1 MTSVRLILT
10 TSGSREEAQAIAS
23 ALLEA
28 RLAACVNIA
37 GPIESR
43 YWWKG
48 KIDSAA
54 EYLLL
59 IKTSDAMVERIH
71 MTIRELHS
79 YEVPEFLVLN
89 IDSGDAKYLKWIA
102 SAVRTD

>member
-1 MTSVRLILT
+1 
-10 TSGSREEAQAIAS
+10 
-23 ALLEA
+23 
-28 RLAACVNIA
+28 
-37 GPIESR
+37 
-43 YWWKG
+43 
-48 KIDSAA
+48 
-54 EYLLL
+54 
-59 IKTSDAMVERIH
+59 